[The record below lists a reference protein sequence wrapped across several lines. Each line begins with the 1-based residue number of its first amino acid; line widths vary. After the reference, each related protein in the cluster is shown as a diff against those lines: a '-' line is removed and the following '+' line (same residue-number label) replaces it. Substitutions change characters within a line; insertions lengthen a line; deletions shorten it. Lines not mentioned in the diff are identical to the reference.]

1 MASSFGTGIIADS
14 TFTGSSKNEAGTCP
28 NSTCVG
34 SESETV
40 PFVALGKLWSSEEAW
55 LSALQAG
62 KYLDAR
68 ENACR
73 AQQIY
78 LHANSQRTGEMS
90 RYIQ

>member
-1 MASSFGTGIIADS
+1 M
-14 TFTGSSKNEAGTCP
+14 KH
-28 NSTCVG
+28 TCVG
-34 SESETV
+34 SKSETV
-40 PFVALGKLWSSEEAW
+40 PLVALGKEVWSSDEAW

-73 AQQIY
+73 AQEIY

-90 RYIQ
+90 RYIYSSIIIHSHKVATRMLCI